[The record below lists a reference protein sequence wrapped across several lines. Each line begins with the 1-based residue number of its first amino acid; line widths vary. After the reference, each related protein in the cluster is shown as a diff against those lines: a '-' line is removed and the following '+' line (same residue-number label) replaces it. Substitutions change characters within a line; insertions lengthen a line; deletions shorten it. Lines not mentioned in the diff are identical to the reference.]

1 MEDDPEFG
9 NLKLGNY
16 RAEQAKKGEQ
26 NNEEDQEEDF
36 INDNF
41 DQFRE
46 I

>member
-16 RAEQAKKGEQ
+16 RAEHAEKGK
-26 NNEEDQEEDF
+26 NEDDQEEDF

-41 DQFRE
+41 DQFR
-46 I
+46 